1 MVLIYGSRVSPRL
14 FPHKPKPGSAQP
26 WQLLSLLSQLCSAFT
41 VEQATY
47 NHVKIHHGYT
57 NVIGL
62 GDSSTWK
69 LPFLNRYV
77 YMFIAPLAVPILT
90 PLVALGTCPT
100 CLGTGCWVWEARDC
114 PGLTPPKGSALF
126 GGITLTTPVPGGT
139 LQEGQE
145 MLHLLWGPH
154 LLHLLFA
161 DAEKTLHIFLSWLL
175 KSLAIAIINLQH
187 PKSIPP

>member
-1 MVLIYGSRVSPRL
+1 MLLLMPL
-14 FPHKPKPGSAQP
+14 P
-26 WQLLSLLSQLCSAFT
+26 LLSLPSQLCSAFT

-90 PLVALGTCPT
+90 PLVALGRCGAGYGELVPT
-100 CLGTGCWVWEARDC
+100 QVSPHQRVLLCLEASHQLHQGCS
-114 PGLTPPKGSALF
+114 KGRR
-126 GGITLTTPVPGGT
+126 
-139 LQEGQE
+139 
-145 MLHLLWGPH
+145 
-154 LLHLLFA
+154 
-161 DAEKTLHIFLSWLL
+161 
-175 KSLAIAIINLQH
+175 
-187 PKSIPP
+187 